1 MEKYQKRSIIISLL
15 SPFLS
20 YFCLFVIS
28 IIILRLSNGKFVLSD
43 TYNTTLILGGIIA
56 INFGTFFYLII
67 QLNSEKNKT
76 ENADKLER

>member
-67 QLNSEKNKT
+67 QLNSEKK
-76 ENADKLER
+76 